1 MFELVPGLWIT
12 SKYLLGWV
20 LCNGLNELD
29 SHKNNDQFSIFF
41 EYKKCFD
48 IISIISKN
56 N

>member
-1 MFELVPGLWIT
+1 M
-12 SKYLLGWV
+12 LGWV

-41 EYKKCFD
+41 EYKKKCLD

-56 N
+56 NLGNDIYWEHNTV